1 MSALRR
7 PGPDRNLLKRV
18 AGEIR
23 RKQELEQSLDVAKKR
38 QTFMLPDPPDVDGY
52 EFAAAYYPATE
63 ISGDF
68 YDFIDLGGGRIGVL
82 IADVSGHG
90 VEAAIVMGLAKKSLS
105 IFARASEGPT
115 ETLIRGNDDLCAD
128 LDAETFLTAVYAVL
142 DAEAGV
148 MTFAR
153 AGHPAPVLF
162 NTKRRPP
169 HRQLKPKGMM
179 VGMTAGGTFAHT
191 LEEMEVELAPGDL
204 FFLYTDG
211 LTEAR
216 SPAGE
221 QFGVDRLLGMLESMP
236 RSAPGRILDAVG
248 EAVDRFSGG
257 CEAEDDVTMIAFRRT
272 AG

>member
-142 DAEAGV
+142 DAGAGV
-148 MTFAR
+148 MVFAR
-153 AGHPAPVLF
+153 AGHPMPVLW
-162 NTKRRPP
+162 NPRRSPP
-169 HRQLKPKGMM
+169 HRQLKSRGMM
-179 VGMTAGGTFAHT
+179 VGMTAGRTFAKA
-191 LEEMEVELAPGDL
+191 LQEVAVELVPGDL
-204 FFLYTDG
+204 VFLYTDG

-216 SPAGE
+216 SPSGE
-221 QFGVDRLLGMLESMP
+221 QFGVDRLLGVLGSKP
-236 RSAPGRILDAVG
+236 RSSPGRILEAVRDAVDG
-248 EAVDRFSGG
+248 FTGG
-257 CEAEDDVTMIAFRRT
+257 REQEDDITMIAFRRT
-272 AG
+272 A